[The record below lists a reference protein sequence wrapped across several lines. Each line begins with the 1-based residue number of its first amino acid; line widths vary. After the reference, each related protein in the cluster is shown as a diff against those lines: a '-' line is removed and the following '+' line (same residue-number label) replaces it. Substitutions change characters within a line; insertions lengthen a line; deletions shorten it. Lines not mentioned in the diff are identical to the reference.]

1 MIRRTLGL
9 ALAGALL
16 VASGPPVA
24 ARPPRQD
31 DAARGIAIASRSP
44 WVGAEGTLRIDLAT
58 TGPVDPYLVQLRVHG
73 AVDSMEDLEESVD
86 GNPGPTLYRMP
97 ELPVGFLASQ
107 PDGSRRLELA
117 VSDTES
123 APFTLRLR
131 QPGIYPVTIELE
143 DEAGEVVDSIS
154 TPLVRLGTPDDPLP
168 APDLALVVRLAA
180 APSIGPEGRR
190 PLDDDEL
197 SRLRRLAALLDAT
210 GPEGGETAG
219 LTVAASPDT
228 LDALAASDDPRATAV
243 LDSLAQAGDDRTA
256 LASPYVPLDV
266 GALDDAGLEAFLPP
280 LHAAGVDVLED
291 RLGPELDRT
300 VWDSGDGLDDAAADL
315 LADLGVQ
322 HVLVDAASPAATG
335 SPAAERA
342 LVDAGPLEL
351 PAIDP
356 LDAIVVDAATA
367 TSLAERATDRSDAAH
382 LALAELILRDDGAES
397 TVALVVDDV
406 AEDSVLAR
414 LLPLL
419 ADPSSPVD
427 VGPVVPG
434 TFGDD
439 DALGE
444 DDPEAP
450 ELELDAARG
459 SGDRSGLRDVA
470 ETVGNAWVAVDIFD
484 RLVGAESARA
494 SELRLRIATSL
505 ARGLDREERAALLET
520 VSETTR
526 STFDGVTLAGQTDVN
541 LTSRR
546 GTLPLVVRNDNPFPV
561 QVVVRVRSERL
572 RFPQGDRFEIDV
584 AEELIRL
591 DVPVESRATGSVPT
605 FVEVLTPDEGLVLDE
620 RRLDVRSTAVSGVGL
635 AISLGALLVLLVWW
649 VRTWRR
655 SRTAR
660 GGPDA

>member
-1 MIRRTLGL
+1 MIRRALGL
-9 ALAGALL
+9 AVAAALL
-16 VASGPPVA
+16 VASGSPVA
-24 ARPPRQD
+24 ARPGRQD
-31 DAARGIAIASRSP
+31 DTARGIALASRSP
-44 WVGAEGTLRIDLAT
+44 WVAAEGTLRIDLAT
-58 TGPVDPYLVQLRVHG
+58 TGAVDPFMVQLRVHR
-73 AVDSMEDLEESVD
+73 AVDSMEDLQESVD

-97 ELPVGFLASQ
+97 ELPVGFLSSQ

-123 APFTLRLR
+123 APFTLRLGR
-131 QPGIYPVTIELE
+131 PGIYPVTIELE
-143 DEAGEVVDSIS
+143 DEAGEVIDSIS

-168 APDLALVVRLAA
+168 APDLALLVRLTA

-190 PLDDDEL
+190 RLDDDEL
-197 SRLRRLAALLDAT
+197 ERLQRLAGLLDAT
-210 GPEGGETAG
+210 GPDDGPTAG
-219 LTVAASPDT
+219 LTIAASPDT
-228 LDALAASDDPRATAV
+228 LDALAASDDPRAATV
-243 LDSLAQAGDDRTA
+243 LDALGRTGDHRTA
-256 LASPYVPLDV
+256 LALPYVPLDV
-266 GALDDAGLEAFLPP
+266 AALDDAGLEAFIPP
-280 LHAAGVDVLED
+280 LHAAGVDVLAD

-300 VWDSGDGLDDAAADL
+300 VWDPGAGIDDASADL

-322 HVLVDAASPAATG
+322 HALVDAAPPAASG

-356 LDAIVVDAATA
+356 LDAIVVDTATA
-367 TSLAERATDRSDAAH
+367 KALAQRATDRPDAAH
-382 LALAELILRDDGAES
+382 LALAELILRDDGAGS
-397 TVALVVDDV
+397 TVALAVDDL

-427 VGPVVPG
+427 VGPVVPSAFADG
-434 TFGDD
+434 
-439 DALGE
+439 DALGR

-450 ELELDAARG
+450 ELELDPTSG
-459 SGDRSGLRDVA
+459 SVDRSGLREVA

-505 ARGLDREERAALLET
+505 ARGLDRSRRAAILET
-520 VSETTR
+520 VAETTR
-526 STFDGVTLAGQTDVN
+526 ATFDGVTLAGQTDVN

-546 GTLPLVVRNDNPFPV
+546 GTLPLIVRNDNPFPV
-561 QVVVRVRSERL
+561 KVVVRVRSERL

-584 AEELIRL
+584 AEELVRV

-635 AISLGALLVLLVWW
+635 AISLGALVVLLVWW

-655 SRTAR
+655 SHPVRSD
-660 GGPDA
+660 PDA

>member
-1 MIRRTLGL
+1 MIRHVLRL
-9 ALAGALL
+9 ALVGALL
-16 VASGPPVA
+16 VAPASSAG
-24 ARPPRQD
+24 ARAHRQG
-31 DAARGIAIASRSP
+31 DAARGIALASRSP

-58 TGPVDPYLVQLRVHG
+58 TGSVDPFMVQLRVHR

-131 QPGIYPVTIELE
+131 RPGIYPVTIELE
-143 DEAGEVVDSIS
+143 DDTGEVIDQIS

-168 APDLALVVRLAA
+168 APDIAMVVRLVAP
-180 APSIGPEGRR
+180 PSIGPEGRR
-190 PLDDDEL
+190 QLDDEEL
-197 SRLRRLAALLDAT
+197 ARLQRLAALLDAT
-210 GPEGGETAG
+210 GPDGGRTAG

-228 LDALAASDDPRATAV
+228 LDALATSDDPRAATV
-243 LDSLAQAGDDRTA
+243 LEALAPAGDDRTA
-256 LASPYVPLDV
+256 LALPYVPLDV
-266 GALDDAGLEAFLPP
+266 AALDAAGLAAFLPP
-280 LHAAGVDVLED
+280 VHAAGTDVLAD

-300 VWDSGDGLDDAAADL
+300 VWDSADGLDDGAADL

-322 HVLVDAASPAATG
+322 HVLVDAAPPSATG

-356 LDAIVVDAATA
+356 LDAVVVDTA
-367 TSLAERATDRSDAAH
+367 TSTALGERAADRPDAAH
-382 LALAELILRDDGAES
+382 LALAELILRDDGEES

-406 AEDSVLAR
+406 ADDSVLAR

-427 VGPVVPG
+427 VGPVVPS
-434 TFGDD
+434 TFDD
-439 DALGE
+439 DALDGG
-444 DDPEAP
+444 DPDAP
-450 ELELDAARG
+450 ELDLDGSAA
-459 SGDRSGLRDVA
+459 SGERSGLRAVA
-470 ETVGNAWVAVDIFD
+470 ASVGNAWVAVDIFD

-505 ARGLDREERAALLET
+505 ARGLDREQRAALLET
-520 VSETTR
+520 VAETTR

-572 RFPQGDRFEIDV
+572 RFPRGDRFEIDV
-584 AEELIRL
+584 ADEVVRI

-635 AISLGALLVLLVWW
+635 AISLGALVVLLVWW

-655 SRTAR
+655 SHPGR
-660 GGPDA
+660 GGADA